1 MWKYFGNFRER
12 IEGHSV
18 YDVEQY
24 WLRRARR
31 TLGLILIA
39 IASMVSWFAHVF
51 LGWTLL
57 QSALLMVMDII
68 WSSCL
73 RSQRLGDLPRER
85 SVLD

>member
-1 MWKYFGNFRER
+1 M
-12 IEGHSV
+12 

-68 WSSCL
+68 VVFML
-73 RSQRLGDLPRER
+73 T
-85 SVLD
+85 